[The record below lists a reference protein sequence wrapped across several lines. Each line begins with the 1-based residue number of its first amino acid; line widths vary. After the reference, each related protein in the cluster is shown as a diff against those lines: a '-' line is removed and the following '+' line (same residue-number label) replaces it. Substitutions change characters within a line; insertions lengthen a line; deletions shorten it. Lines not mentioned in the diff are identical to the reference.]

1 MAIPYYSG
9 SSVQWVASGSIP
21 SYTGLLNRA
30 TVSANLFGM
39 FKQHPSF
46 IGPVGFTPGDY
57 AMLSISQSN
66 AISAAILPVSQA
78 RNDVYGTPYAINLSG
93 SQKIGWDTCR
103 FFGTVA
109 YIVQNFTGSMTGK
122 SVYEFGSCYG
132 GLMTCMLETWP
143 DMATYYTND
152 LPEVVNFSNYYIA
165 QLEASGGMSFTT
177 TIWND
182 PTGSNP
188 PTASIDLFVSEYAM
202 TEMDTGSMYTIY
214 NNYGKN
220 ASGVFIRTNL
230 LNFGTFQ
237 QFLETVEQDFTC
249 SVINEPMSRLGKK
262 IIIGYKSGSW

>member
-1 MAIPYYSG
+1 MAIPAPISN
-9 SSVQWVASGSIP
+9 SIWVAQASIP

-30 TVSANLFGM
+30 TASAQLFST
-39 FKQHPSF
+39 FKQNPNF
-46 IGPVGFTPGDY
+46 LGPVGFTSGDY

-66 AISAAILPVSQA
+66 AISAALLPVSQA

-93 SQKIGWDTCR
+93 SRKIGWDTCR
-103 FFGTVA
+103 FFGTIG
-109 YIVQNFTGSMTGK
+109 YIIENFTSDMTGK
-122 SVYEFGSCYG
+122 SVYEWGSNYG

-143 DMATYYTND
+143 NMATYYCND

-165 QLEASGGMSFTT
+165 QLEASGGLSFTT

-182 PTGSNP
+182 PTGSNA

-220 ASGVFIRTNL
+220 ANGVFIRTNL
-230 LNFGTFQ
+230 LNFGQFQ
-237 QFLETVEQDFTC
+237 QFLDTVQQDFT
-249 SVINEPMSRLGKK
+249 
-262 IIIGYKSGSW
+262 W